1 MLQFLQTLH
10 IHSRKE
16 GLMNPKKKVSRMETV
31 GGLKYVEDGY
41 VVHGTFLLKLLMQ
54 LQMKYQDRK
63 KREVYQFLRFTS
75 STSNTIVK
83 NKPKRTKGRRGQRD

>member
-1 MLQFLQTLH
+1 MEQEPAIPQMLQFLQTLH

-16 GLMNPKKKVSRMETV
+16 GLMNPKKKVSCMETV

-54 LQMKYQDRK
+54 LRSYLNFFHK
-63 KREVYQFLRFTS
+63 S
-75 STSNTIVK
+75 
-83 NKPKRTKGRRGQRD
+83 

>member
-16 GLMNPKKKVSRMETV
+16 GLMNPKKKVSCMETV

-41 VVHGTFLLKLLMQ
+41 VVHGTFLLKLLSTHIGKNSWKIFE
-54 LQMKYQDRK
+54 LWRLRK
-63 KREVYQFLRFTS
+63 LGDDLNSEVDALRRALMRL
-75 STSNTIVK
+75 NK
-83 NKPKRTKGRRGQRD
+83 NQ